1 MTYQNFKGVN
11 ETLTIINNALVNM
24 FHFIKDKNTASSTNE
39 IEGYF
44 GDLKPEYKLHNGL
57 SVEHRISYLKNYCY
71 YKNVSK

>member
-1 MTYQNFKGVN
+1 
-11 ETLTIINNALVNM
+11 M
-24 FHFIKDKNTASSTNE
+24 FHFIKDKNIASSTNE

-44 GDLKPEYKLHNGL
+44 GDLKPKYKLHNGL